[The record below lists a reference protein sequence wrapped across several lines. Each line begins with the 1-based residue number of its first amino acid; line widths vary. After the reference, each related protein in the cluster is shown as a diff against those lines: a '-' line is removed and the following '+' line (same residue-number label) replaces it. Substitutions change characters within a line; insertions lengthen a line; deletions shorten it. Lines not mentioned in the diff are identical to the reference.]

1 MKKRLLSILLLLTII
16 FTSSITAISGPGETP
31 GPGPVPGRPRIATI
45 TTPCP
50 DYEDECDIDL
60 E

>member
-16 FTSSITAISGPGETP
+16 FTSSIVAFSGPAD
-31 GPGPVPGRPRIATI
+31 GPGPITGRPRIATI

-50 DYEDECDIDL
+50 DYEVECDIDL
-60 E
+60 EQ